1 MDFSRRFCPGDD
13 PDDDLDANFVDTRLA
28 AALLLDGD
36 GSTSAKR
43 DGVEAAVLARFVAP
57 RTRGRGVIVDVA
69 GGLVV
74 TGAPVDVGALLDAGA
89 SARSAPDAAH
99 GAAVETFI
107 APNAFNALKAALLTY
122 AKQLSQAWGPKGIRV
137 NTVTPGPVTF
147 PGGNWTK
154 IKDAYPDLYE
164 ATEKAHVFGRL
175 GSPEEVANTVVFLAS
190 PAASFTT
197 GTNVVI
203 DGGYTKRVQF

>member
-13 PDDDLDANFVDTRLA
+13 PDEDLDANFVDTRLA

-43 DGVEAAVLARFVAP
+43 DGVEAAELARFVAP

-89 SARSAPDAAH
+89 VVGGLVVAGVVVELAASTNTNSADAAAGG
-99 GAAVETFI
+99 GAGATIEIDTTLGTSGELGLGVVPGVPGVTSFV
-107 APNAFNALKAALLTY
+107 
-122 AKQLSQAWGPKGIRV
+122 GIV
-137 NTVTPGPVTF
+137 VVV
-147 PGGNWTK
+147 
-154 IKDAYPDLYE
+154 L
-164 ATEKAHVFGRL
+164 VVL
-175 GSPEEVANTVVFLAS
+175 EVLVV
-190 PAASFTT
+190 
-197 GTNVVI
+197 V
-203 DGGYTKRVQF
+203 R